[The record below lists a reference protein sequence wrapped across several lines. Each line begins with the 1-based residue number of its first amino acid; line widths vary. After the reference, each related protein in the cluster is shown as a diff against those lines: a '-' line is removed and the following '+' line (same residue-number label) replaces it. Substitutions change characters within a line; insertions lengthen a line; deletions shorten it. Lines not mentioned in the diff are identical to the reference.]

1 MDLQQRAAIEAA
13 CRHLTSAYCHFIDR
27 GEARRVVELFTED
40 AEWAS
45 PEGTVKG
52 HAALLDHFGARE
64 DQRGRKSKHICTNFW
79 LEDVS
84 ETEASGGVYLTLYRD
99 DGDPDRGRARVDG
112 PVLIGEYRDQYSL
125 TGYGWRI
132 AKRSVKV
139 DFVFNKR

>member
-13 CRHLTSAYCHFIDR
+13 CQHLTSSYCHYIDR
-27 GEARRVVELFTED
+27 GEARRVVALFTED

-52 HAALLDHFGARE
+52 NAALLDHFGARE

-99 DGDPDRGRARVDG
+99 DGDPDRARG
-112 PVLIGEYRDQYSL
+112 
-125 TGYGWRI
+125 
-132 AKRSVKV
+132 
-139 DFVFNKR
+139 

>member
-1 MDLQQRAAIEAA
+1 MDPQQRGAIEAA
-13 CRHLTSAYCHFIDR
+13 CQHLTSSYCHYIDR
-27 GEARRVVELFTED
+27 GEARRVVALFTED
-40 AEWAS
+40 AEWAA
-45 PEGTVKG
+45 PEGVFKG

-84 ETEASGGVYLTLYRD
+84 ATEASGGVYLTLYRD
-99 DGDPDRGRARVDG
+99 DGDPERERARVDG
-112 PVLIGEYRDQYSL
+112 PVLVGEYQDEYSL
-125 TGYGWRI
+125 TENGWRI

>member
-1 MDLQQRAAIEAA
+1 MDPQQRTAIEAA
-13 CRHLTSAYCHFIDR
+13 CRHLTSSYCHYIDR

-52 HAALLDHFGARE
+52 HGALLDHFGARE
-64 DQRGRKSKHICTNFW
+64 DQRGRKSKHVCTNFW

-84 ETEASGGVYLTLYRD
+84 ETEANGGVYLTLYRD
-99 DGDPDRGRARVDG
+99 DGDPERKRTRVDG
-112 PVLIGEYRDQYSL
+112 PVLVGEYRDQYSL

>member
-13 CRHLTSAYCHFIDR
+13 CQHLTSSYCHFIDS

-84 ETEASGGVYLTLYRD
+84 ETEATGGVYLTLYRD
-99 DGDPDRGRARVDG
+99 DGDPDRARARVDG
-112 PVLIGEYRDQYSL
+112 PVLIGEYRDEYSL
-125 TGYGWRI
+125 TKNGWRI

>member
-1 MDLQQRAAIEAA
+1 M
-13 CRHLTSAYCHFIDR
+13 
-27 GEARRVVELFTED
+27 VELFTED

-52 HAALLDHFGARE
+52 HGALLDHFGARE
-64 DQRGRKSKHICTNFW
+64 DQRGRKSKHVCTNFW

-84 ETEASGGVYLTLYRD
+84 ETEANGGVYLTLYRD
-99 DGDPDRGRARVDG
+99 DGDPERKRTRVDG
-112 PVLIGEYRDQYSL
+112 PVLVGEYRDQYSL

>member
-1 MDLQQRAAIEAA
+1 MVA
-13 CRHLTSAYCHFIDR
+13 
-27 GEARRVVELFTED
+27 LFTED
-40 AEWAS
+40 AEWAA
-45 PEGTVKG
+45 PEGVVKG

-99 DGDPDRGRARVDG
+99 DGDPERERARVDG
-112 PVLIGEYRDQYSL
+112 PVLVGEYRDKYLL
-125 TGYGWRI
+125 TNNGWRI
-132 AKRSVKV
+132 AKRSVRV

>member
-1 MDLQQRAAIEAA
+1 MDPQQRTAIEAA
-13 CRHLTSAYCHFIDR
+13 CRHLTSSYCHYIDR

-52 HAALLDHFGARE
+52 HGALLDHFGARE
-64 DQRGRKSKHICTNFW
+64 DQRGRKSKHVCTNFW

-84 ETEASGGVYLTLYRD
+84 ETEANGGVYLTLYRD
-99 DGDPDRGRARVDG
+99 DGDPERERVRVDG
-112 PVLIGEYRDQYSL
+112 PVLVGEYRDQYSL

-132 AKRSVKV
+132 ARRSVTV